1 MAKTFPFSMWL
12 YNPPSDFTPDEV
24 NVWANCGLNIPMA
37 PQMAYG
43 KNDPRELIPFLD
55 RAEELGIKLIA
66 NFYGVTFGDVRHAG
80 EEEVERRLR
89 ELYEPLKGHPALYGF
104 FGGDEP
110 SGKEN
115 IAAAEATFRIHKKVA
130 PELSPFINLIG
141 GMADKSG
148 EELGGK
154 TLDEWFKSIAD
165 AGITYVSQDLYGP
178 MINEDTTTTHFGE
191 MKKVVE
197 AAEKVG
203 VDVWTNML
211 SSGHY
216 AYRVPT
222 AAEVLW
228 QITTAVACGCRGAIW
243 FRFYDRLIGHEYYG
257 SPIDEYGNKTENY
270 YNILRAQKRFTD
282 HYGEIIMKLRRK
294 STFFR
299 GTDRKYYPMFETG
312 CHDLINIKCYEDA
325 IISFFEDEE
334 GREYMCIVN
343 AYRDM
348 HATIKISFDPEK
360 CALKELLLNGKLENN
375 ISPVKPDDE
384 WGGASFYPGQL
395 RLFRID
401 RK

>member
-1 MAKTFPFSMWL
+1 MTKTFPFSIWV
-12 YNPPSDFTPDEV
+12 YNPVSDFTPDEV
-24 NVWANCGLNIPMA
+24 NVWANCGLNIPMG

-43 KNDPRELIPFLD
+43 QNDPRELIPFLD
-55 RAEELGIKLIA
+55 RAQELGIKLIA
-66 NFYGVTFGDVRHAG
+66 NFHGVTFGDVRHAG
-80 EEEVERRLR
+80 EEEVERRLS

-130 PELSPFINLIG
+130 PELSPYINLIG
-141 GMADKSG
+141 GMAHKG
-148 EELGGK
+148 IEELGGK
-154 TLDEWFKSIAD
+154 TLEEWFQSVAD
-165 AGITYVSQDLYGP
+165 SGVTYVSQDLYGP
-178 MINEDTTTTHFGE
+178 MINEDTTTGHFGE

-197 AAEKVG
+197 AAEKAG

-270 YNILRAQKRFTD
+270 YNILRAQRRFTD
-282 HYGEIIMKLRRK
+282 HYGEIIMKLKRK
-294 STFFR
+294 ATFLR
-299 GTDRKYYPMFETG
+299 GTDRKSYPMFETG
-312 CHDLINIKCYEDA
+312 CHELIDIKCYEDTV
-325 IISFFEDEE
+325 ISFFEDEE
-334 GREYMCIVN
+334 GREYLCLVN

-348 HATIKISFDPEK
+348 HATLKIIFDPEK
-360 CALKELLLNGKLENN
+360 CSLTELLLNGKIENK
-375 ISPVKPDDE
+375 IRPVRPDDE
-384 WGGASFYPGQL
+384 WGGESFYPGQL

-401 RK
+401 KK